1 MITVQT
7 ILAAIDL
14 SDLSPTVM
22 AYAASLATAWQAH
35 LLVAHVVH
43 DLSYFTGIY
52 LADTPLPEL
61 QQRLENEA
69 HERLLSLCQTTLG
82 EHTPYET
89 LIVTGRPVPEIR
101 SLMQQRRVDC
111 LVIGAHSM
119 DKPEHQLF
127 GSTADRL
134 INQSP
139 YPIFV
144 IPPRRDSDF
153 VSHG

>member
-1 MITVQT
+1 MIKIRI
-7 ILAAIDL
+7 ILVAIDC
-14 SDLSPTVM
+14 SDLSPTVLDY
-22 AYAASLATAWQAH
+22 AYSLAMAWKAR
-35 LLVAHVVH
+35 LLVVHVVH

-61 QQRLENEA
+61 QHRLENEA

-82 EHTPYET
+82 AHIPYET

-101 SLMQQRRVDC
+101 ALMQQRRVDC
-111 LVIGAHSM
+111 LVIGAHST